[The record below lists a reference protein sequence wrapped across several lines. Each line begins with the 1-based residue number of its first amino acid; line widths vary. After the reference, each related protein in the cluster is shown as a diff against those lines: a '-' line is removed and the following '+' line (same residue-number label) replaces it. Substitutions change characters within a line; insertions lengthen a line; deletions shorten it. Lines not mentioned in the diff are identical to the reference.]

1 MTENEFERYQ
11 TAVRLKEKIGDIER
25 EINNITNS
33 FQELCYP
40 RSESGWCLAVSIN
53 DSYKKL
59 SLSSEV
65 FWECVNLVKM
75 RKLEELKKY
84 QDQFNKL

>member
-11 TAVRLKEKIGDIER
+11 KAVEIKEKIDTLKR
-25 EINNITNS
+25 EIEYIDEHFNE
-33 FQELCYP
+33 FCYP
-40 RSESGWCLAVSIN
+40 RSESNWQLSIKLN
-53 DSYKKL
+53 DNYKPL
-59 SLSSEV
+59 NLTSEL

-84 QDQFNKL
+84 QDQFDKL

>member
-11 TAVRLKEKIGDIER
+11 IAAQLKERINTLEQEVEYIDER
-25 EINNITNS
+25 FDE
-33 FQELCYP
+33 FVYP
-40 RSESGWCLAVSIN
+40 RTESDWRLSIN
-53 DSYKKL
+53 INSNIKFI
-59 SLSSEV
+59 SLTSEL

-84 QDQFNKL
+84 QDQFDKL

>member
-11 TAVRLKEKIGDIER
+11 NAVEIKEKINTLEQEVEYIDER
-25 EINNITNS
+25 FDE
-33 FQELCYP
+33 FVYP
-40 RSESGWCLAVSIN
+40 RTESDWRLSIN
-53 DSYKKL
+53 INSNIKFI
-59 SLSSEV
+59 SLTSEL

-84 QDQFNKL
+84 QEQFDKL

>member
-11 TAVRLKEKIGDIER
+11 TAVQLKEKINTLEQEVEYIDER
-25 EINNITNS
+25 FDE
-33 FQELCYP
+33 FVYP
-40 RSESGWCLAVSIN
+40 RTESDWRLSIN
-53 DSYKKL
+53 INSNIKFI
-59 SLSSEV
+59 SLTSEL

-84 QDQFNKL
+84 QDQFDKL

>member
-1 MTENEFERYQ
+1 MTEKEFERYQ
-11 TAVRLKEKIGDIER
+11 TAVQLKEKIGAIEK

-33 FQELCYP
+33 FQELGYP
-40 RSESGWCLAVSIN
+40 RSESEWCLAVSIN

-65 FWECVNLVKM
+65 FWECVDLVKT
-75 RKLEELKKY
+75 RKIEELKKY
-84 QDQFNKL
+84 QDQFDKL

>member
-1 MTENEFERYQ
+1 MTDKEFQRYQ
-11 TAVRLKEKIGDIER
+11 EAVKIKDQIDNIER
-25 EINNITNS
+25 EIKYIEDNFN
-33 FQELCYP
+33 ELGYP

-65 FWECVNLVKM
+65 FWECVDLVKQ
-75 RKLEELKKY
+75 RKCEELKKY
-84 QDQFNKL
+84 KEQFEKL

>member
-11 TAVRLKEKIGDIER
+11 NAVEIKEKIDILKK
-25 EINNITNS
+25 EIEYIDEH
-33 FQELCYP
+33 FDEFGYP
-40 RSESGWCLAVSIN
+40 RTESDWRLSIN
-53 DSYKKL
+53 LNSNIKFI
-59 SLSSEV
+59 SLTSEL

-84 QDQFNKL
+84 QDQFDKL

>member
-11 TAVRLKEKIGDIER
+11 NAVQIKEKID
-25 EINNITNS
+25 TLK
-33 FQELCYP
+33 QEVEYIDECFDEFGYP
-40 RSESGWCLAVSIN
+40 RTESDWRLSIN
-53 DSYKKL
+53 LNSNIKFI
-59 SLSSEV
+59 SLTSEL

-84 QDQFNKL
+84 KDQFDKL

>member
-11 TAVRLKEKIGDIER
+11 IAVQLKEKINTLEQEVEYIDER
-25 EINNITNS
+25 FDE
-33 FQELCYP
+33 FVYP
-40 RSESGWCLAVSIN
+40 RTESDWRLSTNINSNIKFINLTSEL
-53 DSYKKL
+53 
-59 SLSSEV
+59 

-84 QDQFNKL
+84 QDQFDKL

>member
-1 MTENEFERYQ
+1 MTEKEFERYQ
-11 TAVRLKEKIGDIER
+11 TAIQLKEKIDAVEK

-33 FQELCYP
+33 FQELGYP

-59 SLSSEV
+59 SLPSEV
-65 FWECVNLVKM
+65 FWECVDLVKM
-75 RKLEELKKY
+75 RKIEELKKY
-84 QDQFNKL
+84 QDQFDKL